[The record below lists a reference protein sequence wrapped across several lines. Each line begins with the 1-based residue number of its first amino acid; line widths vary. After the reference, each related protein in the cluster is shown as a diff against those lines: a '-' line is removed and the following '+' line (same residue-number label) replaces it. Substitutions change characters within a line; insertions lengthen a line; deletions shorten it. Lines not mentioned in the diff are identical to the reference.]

1 MVENKQIIIHVGPAK
16 TGTSALQY
24 FLLRNRDELKKV
36 GYYYPNHSL
45 DENDISGGHGSPK
58 FDIKKTIKNFLESS
72 YHTLILS
79 SESYWLEIN
88 EINSLHSNIK
98 FVSFYRCSI
107 YQSISAYIQ
116 QIKRD
121 NKTEKFDTNKINR
134 NPNDMHLDNFKNENL
149 NYTILPYSFD
159 FDDTWSIAN
168 EFLKLIETN
177 NNLNHLYENK
187 VNVINPAYCIE
198 AFEFKRYI
206 NKYINKLDADK
217 PENKF
222 ILSKLDKILQRFTD
236 GESNFSFLT
245 DEQFEEIKK
254 IEMAFLEKLISEYKQ
269 LNLKSILEY
278 VKKYTNKKH
287 ITQILSKE
295 QINKIVNYVANED
308 TELLKYIVSFIPSAS
323 DNMFYRQFCSLGLT
337 KK

>member
-1 MVENKQIIIHVGPAK
+1 MSEGRQIIIHVGPAK

-24 FLLRNRDELKKV
+24 FLLRNHNELKKI
-36 GYYYPNHSL
+36 GYYYPEHRI
-45 DENDISGGHGSPK
+45 DENDISGGHFK
-58 FDIKKTIKNFLESS
+58 LDIKKTINEFLKSS

-79 SESYWLEIN
+79 SESYWARIN
-88 EINSLHSNIK
+88 EINSLYSNIK
-98 FVSFYRCSI
+98 FISFYRCGI
-107 YQSISAYIQ
+107 YQSISGYIQ
-116 QIKRD
+116 QIKRN

-134 NPNDMHLDNFKNENL
+134 EPSDMHLENL
-149 NYTILPYSFD
+149 KNDNLDYTIIPYNFD
-159 FDDTWSIAN
+159 FDDAWSIAN

-177 NNLNHLYENK
+177 KNLDHLHENK
-187 VNVINPAYCIE
+187 VNIINPAYCVE
-198 AFEFKRYI
+198 AVEFKRYI
-206 NKYINKLDADK
+206 NKFINKFDSDK
-217 PENKF
+217 PENKD

-236 GESNFSFLT
+236 GESSFSFLT

-254 IEMAFLEKLISEYKQ
+254 IEILLLDKSILEYKQ

-278 VKKYTNKKH
+278 VKKSTNKKH